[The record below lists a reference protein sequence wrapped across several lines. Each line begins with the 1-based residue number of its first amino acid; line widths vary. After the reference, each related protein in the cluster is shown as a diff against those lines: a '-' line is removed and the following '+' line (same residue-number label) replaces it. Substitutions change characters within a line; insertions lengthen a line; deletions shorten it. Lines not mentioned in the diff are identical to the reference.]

1 MALPLYLG
9 ILLTVP
15 LCVPAQYFLLSVFFH
30 VLRTQHPTVGAFLI
44 CVLFPYWRGQ
54 GELAKKLTIDF
65 YLVVGVNTA
74 FDDRPS
80 ALAGEMDLNPKSE
93 RANTRTDEA
102 VYEEAN
108 AALSRSISRKPK
120 PLALGHA
127 DAKPDGRVEELEE
140 GRSPTKLFERSAS
153 RARRGELPSIA
164 SSGTELGAK
173 TEGRKR
179 TALFGDVTPP
189 TEQQRQDALEEGR
202 EEEDMDVGDQSTR
215 GTRDLPSEILAQSM
229 RKRRPMP
236 EPTRSRPRLAE
247 TAASWWRSL
256 RDYLNPVNHRLA
268 FLSTVVDD
276 FEGEGKSAC
285 EATEPCQLVTS
296 LKVPCHACCLA
307 PS

>member
-1 MALPLYLG
+1 M
-9 ILLTVP
+9 
-15 LCVPAQYFLLSVFFH
+15 
-30 VLRTQHPTVGAFLI
+30 
-44 CVLFPYWRGQ
+44 
-54 GELAKKLTIDF
+54 
-65 YLVVGVNTA
+65 
-74 FDDRPS
+74 
-80 ALAGEMDLNPKSE
+80 
-93 RANTRTDEA
+93 
-102 VYEEAN
+102 
-108 AALSRSISRKPK
+108 
-120 PLALGHA
+120 
-127 DAKPDGRVEELEE
+127 
-140 GRSPTKLFERSAS
+140 SPRD
-153 RARRGELPSIA
+153 P
-164 SSGTELGAK
+164 GTG
-173 TEGRKR
+173 TG
-179 TALFGDVTPP
+179 TTPP